1 MLVCMDAAAEKL
13 GESLQASMPAATR
26 RLINEQVL
34 VAGAARYTSMCV
46 DDEHGF
52 EYQTLRCSQFAAY
65 PLGICGRNKAGE
77 FFWCPI
83 TQPNEMLGGTFEIS
97 INESSP
103 PRRLVLAEHT
113 NPSDDPDAWGMVT
126 DGDDLRWHSQ
136 ITVPSSSVDQ
146 PQILRVVVEGSTGCM
161 KYGWSDPFVQATFA

>member
-1 MLVCMDAAAEKL
+1 
-13 GESLQASMPAATR
+13 
-26 RLINEQVL
+26 
-34 VAGAARYTSMCV
+34 
-46 DDEHGF
+46 
-52 EYQTLRCSQFAAY
+52 
-65 PLGICGRNKAGE
+65 
-77 FFWCPI
+77 
-83 TQPNEMLGGTFEIS
+83 MLGGTFEIS